1 MKKHR
6 RGKVKG
12 LRKQEQRYLNA
23 MIWREVIMMLIVLA
37 AGIAVIAVILAMTK
51 EVSSL

>member
-6 RGKVKG
+6 RGKAKG
-12 LRKQEQRYLNA
+12 LKRQEKRYLNA

-37 AGIAVIAVILAMTK
+37 VGIAVIAVILAMTK
-51 EVSSL
+51 EVSDL